1 MGTIKAVLGVLLII
15 GAVYSGFQIIPPE
28 LSNYSYQ
35 DDLKNIAMMAGA
47 NPHQTDQDIL
57 DSVVKKAQER
67 FGRWDGL
74 IGNAGLMP
82 LSHSTI
88 SGSANGTG

>member
-47 NPHQTDQDIL
+47 NPHRIFWTRWSRRRR
-57 DSVVKKAQER
+57 SV
-67 FGRWDGL
+67 GSRWL
-74 IGNAGLMP
+74 R
-82 LSHSTI
+82 SR
-88 SGSANGTG
+88 